1 MQVTEIK
8 KIGKGKR
15 YYLVLDEY
23 NKFTIEAEI
32 LAKHKIKT
40 FDEIDSEKLNQ
51 ILLENGELSAFD
63 RALSYLE
70 KNIKTEK
77 GIREYLKQKGF
88 LDESIEN
95 AVGKLKEYGYIN
107 DEHFAESYIHTYSN
121 KKGKK
126 LLAYELALKG
136 VDRAIIDEK
145 LEEIV
150 DTEQELSSCKEILEK
165 YIRGK
170 VIDNKTKQKCYGH
183 LASKGFSSGII
194 SQAIREVL
202 CEQE

>member
-23 NKFTIEAEI
+23 NKFTIEAEV

-63 RALSYLE
+63 RALTYLE

-95 AVGKLKEYGYIN
+95 AVDKLKEYGYIN

-136 VDRAIIDEK
+136 VDRQIVDEK
-145 LEEIV
+145 LEELV
-150 DTEQELSSCKEILEK
+150 DTEQEVASCKDILLKYTKGKEIDLK
-165 YIRGK
+165 M
-170 VIDNKTKQKCYGH
+170 KQKSYAY
-183 LASKGFSSGII
+183 LAGKGSF
-194 SQAIREVL
+194 
-202 CEQE
+202 